1 MSARNRT
8 RRVLSLLLSLGVGG
22 ASAAL
27 ATAHAKA
34 PETTNGSS
42 TGGAKT
48 VAERLASI
56 REAAPTPTDI
66 VDASSSAEGKV
77 LLAQWVNF
85 NAGGGGIGWRNGG
98 WGNGGW
104 HNWGNGG
111 WGNGGWH
118 NWGNGGGPGWH
129 NWGNGGGPGWHNW
142 GNGWH
147 NFWHNW

>member
-1 MSARNRT
+1 MSRRT
-8 RRVLSLLLSLGVGG
+8 ETRHVLSLLLSLGVGG

-34 PETTNGSS
+34 PVALGGSPADDA
-42 TGGAKT
+42 GT
-48 VAERLASI
+48 VAERLAAI
-56 REAAPTPTDI
+56 RESGPTLAEIADAPS
-66 VDASSSAEGKV
+66 AAEGKV

-104 HNWGNGG
+104 HNAGWGNGGWHNGGWGNGGWHNWGNGG

-118 NWGNGGGPGWH
+118 NWGNG
-129 NWGNGGGPGWHNW
+129 
-142 GNGWH
+142 WH

>member
-8 RRVLSLLLSLGVGG
+8 RRVLSLLLSLGVSG

-34 PETTNGSS
+34 IDASSGSP
-42 TGGAKT
+42 ADAART
-48 VAERLASI
+48 VAERLAAI
-56 REAAPTPTDI
+56 REAAPTPTEI
-66 VDASSSAEGKV
+66 ADAPSSAEGKV
-77 LLAQWVNF
+77 LLAQWINF
-85 NAGGGGIGWRNGG
+85 NGGGGGIGWRNGG

-104 HNWGNGG
+104 HNGG

-118 NWGNGGGPGWH
+118 NWGNGGWH
-129 NWGNGGGPGWHNW
+129 NGGWGNGGWHNW